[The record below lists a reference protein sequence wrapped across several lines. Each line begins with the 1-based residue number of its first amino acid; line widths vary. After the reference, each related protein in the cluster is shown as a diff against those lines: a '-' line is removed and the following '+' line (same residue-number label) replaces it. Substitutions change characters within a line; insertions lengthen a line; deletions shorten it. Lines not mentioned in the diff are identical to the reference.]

1 MATTELASVAGVKEA
16 ARTRMSRLP
25 RAEKQPRSPGKFW
38 LVCGIF
44 LLVLGAYALSSPGRI
59 DIVDGEARFDVA
71 YNWVKTGRP
80 IMTDIWMIPF
90 MSVPGRG
97 GLRYS
102 FYGAPGSLFAIP
114 LVWLGLH
121 TGGPPIEPSQFLFT
135 LTSSILGAAIAPMLF
150 VFYLEL
156 GITRRRA
163 LAWTMVS
170 TFATYVWAISNSTFD
185 NAQHAFFA
193 LAALYFGYLSGRRKS
208 AKYALLG
215 GAMAGVLIL
224 YQDYFLL
231 IVPVLALCT
240 LEWRG
245 GGGWTPEQAQSP
257 QSVISRLLFH
267 VQQAFQQAK
276 GLVCRAWNES
286 GEDRS
291 SCLRYGLFI
300 AAVGVGVFLSMAYND
315 LRFGSWIRDS
325 RFQLAAERNFPVFG
339 NPLTGFLT
347 LLVSP
352 GKSVFLYS
360 PPLIIGLLGIRQ
372 LGRRKPLLVT
382 VIAVSSVL
390 LVLFLSFI
398 AFAAGDWC
406 WGPRYLA
413 PLLPMWALAFP
424 FLPQV
429 KWKKQLAVAL
439 IAVGCV
445 VQVMALSVENQ
456 RFFLE
461 RGLNDYFWAENP
473 WFYMKHSAL
482 FARVG
487 EVASLSHGLPRT
499 ATLFNSIPVTNWCTY
514 TLMGTPP
521 MVPRS
526 MSPLWI
532 QHFKVFYLPRPWPL
546 WMSSVPLKWRPIN
559 MAPWIAAFMSLMLL
573 GAGMV
578 YRGARDN
585 SMAPE

>member
-1 MATTELASVAGVKEA
+1 MATAEIESVAEAKEGG
-16 ARTRMSRLP
+16 ARTRMASLP
-25 RAEKQPRSPGKFW
+25 RGEKQPGSLGKLW

-44 LLVLGAYALSSPGRI
+44 LLVLGAYTLSSPGRI

-71 YNWVKTGRP
+71 YNWLTTGRP
-80 IMTDIWMIPF
+80 IMTDSWLIPF
-90 MSVPGRG
+90 MSVPGRD

-102 FYGAPGSLFAIP
+102 FYGAPGSMFAMP

-121 TGGPPIEPSQFLFT
+121 TGGPPIIPSQFLFS
-135 LTSSILGAAIAPMLF
+135 LTSSILGAAIAPILF
-150 VFYLEL
+150 LFYLEL
-156 GITRRRA
+156 GVSRRRA
-163 LAWTMVS
+163 LAWAMVS
-170 TFATYVWAISNSTFD
+170 TFATYIWAISNSTFD

-193 LAALYFGYLSGRRKS
+193 LAALFFGYLSARRKS
-208 AKYALLG
+208 ARYALLG

-231 IVPVLALCT
+231 IAPVLALST
-240 LEWRG
+240 VEWRG
-245 GGGWTPEQAQSP
+245 SEDRAPEPAQSSP
-257 QSVISRLLFH
+257 SALFRLLSRL
-267 VQQAFQQAK
+267 QTIFQQAK
-276 GLVCRAWNES
+276 GLVGRAWNES

-300 AAVGVGVFLSMAYND
+300 AAVGVGLFFSMAYND

-325 RFQLAAERNFPVFG
+325 RFQIAAARKFPVFG

-360 PPLIIGLLGIRQ
+360 PPLLIGLLGIGQ
-372 LGRRKPLLVT
+372 LRRRKPLLVA
-382 VIAVSSVL
+382 VIGISSAL
-390 LVLFLSFI
+390 LLAFLSCI

-439 IAVGCV
+439 IGVGCV

-461 RGLNDYFWAENP
+461 RGLNDFFWAEQP
-473 WFYMKHSAL
+473 WFYMEHSAL

-487 EVASLSHGLPRT
+487 EFASLRKGLPAT
-499 ATLFNSIPVTNWCTY
+499 ATMLNSIPVPNWSTY
-514 TLMGTPP
+514 TLLGPP
-521 MVPRS
+521 PVVPRS
-526 MSPLWI
+526 LAPLWM

-559 MAPWIAAFMSLMLL
+559 MVPWIVALMGMTLL
-573 GAGMV
+573 GAAMV
-578 YRGARDN
+578 YRGAR
-585 SMAPE
+585 AEE